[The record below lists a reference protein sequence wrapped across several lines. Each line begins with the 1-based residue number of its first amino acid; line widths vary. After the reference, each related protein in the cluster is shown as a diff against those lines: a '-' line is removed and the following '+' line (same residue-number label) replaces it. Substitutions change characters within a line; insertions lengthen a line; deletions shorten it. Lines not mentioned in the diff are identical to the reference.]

1 MTVPIY
7 NVPLCS
13 SGECTV
19 KLDLIE
25 MNDNKLIIETEITFK
40 KVPKCELVT
49 L

>member
-40 KVPKCELVT
+40 KVPKCELVI